1 MQQATCNC
9 VFNSINYYEK
19 KHLVLP
25 KFYNLT
31 FKENKFHSLIKIN
44 PKRLGPSLIL
54 FNIAMICKCW
64 RIDQMDCNLDF
75 LPTPKNFPLMLRIET
90 LVSTCD

>member
-1 MQQATCNC
+1 MQRATCSC

-25 KFYNLT
+25 KFYNST
-31 FKENKFHSLIKIN
+31 FKEKKIHSLIKIN

-64 RIDQMDCNLDF
+64 RNDQIDYNLVF
-75 LPTPKNFPLMLRIET
+75 LPTSKRFPLMLRIET
-90 LVSTCD
+90 LVSTC